1 MAPPSVRKEIIV
13 NVTFINKVV
22 SSCFY
27 TIRSLARIKAF
38 LNESLLKTLVCTLV
52 FSKLDYCNILYYG
65 LNSQS
70 LKKLQA
76 VQNSVVRLVNKVGH
90 FDRLHVTDLFNKLH
104 WLKIRER
111 IVYKVLLIVHKCIIG
126 LAPVDLTQC
135 SSRKKLVI
143 KPCNGN
149 YGNRAFSV
157 FGPNGNE
164 WKHAP

>member
-13 NVTFINKVV
+13 NGTFINKVV

-27 TIRSLARIKAF
+27 TIRSLSRIKAF
-38 LNESLLKTLVCTLV
+38 LNESLSKTLVCTLV

-76 VQNSVVRLVNKVGH
+76 VQNSAVRLVNKVGR
-90 FDRLHVTDLFNKLH
+90 FDRLRVTDLFNKLH

-111 IVYKVLLIVHKCIIG
+111 CY
-126 LAPVDLTQC
+126 
-135 SSRKKLVI
+135 
-143 KPCNGN
+143 
-149 YGNRAFSV
+149 
-157 FGPNGNE
+157 
-164 WKHAP
+164 